1 MGGLVS
7 GAVHCLATSSFW
19 TGFALEAQCS
29 SVTMAPAKEIMV
41 KENGDLGLKP
51 RSMGESCRRQGTQG
65 VRAMKKRVQI
75 VCYSK
80 VNVVKKQR
88 GMSKGLNNRPD
99 IPPVYALL
107 YLALA

>member
-1 MGGLVS
+1 M
-7 GAVHCLATSSFW
+7 TIP
-19 TGFALEAQCS
+19 
-29 SVTMAPAKEIMV
+29 PAKGIMV
-41 KENGDLGLKP
+41 SENGDLWLKP

-65 VRAMKKRVQI
+65 VGAIKKRVQS

-80 VNVVKKQR
+80 MDVVKKQR